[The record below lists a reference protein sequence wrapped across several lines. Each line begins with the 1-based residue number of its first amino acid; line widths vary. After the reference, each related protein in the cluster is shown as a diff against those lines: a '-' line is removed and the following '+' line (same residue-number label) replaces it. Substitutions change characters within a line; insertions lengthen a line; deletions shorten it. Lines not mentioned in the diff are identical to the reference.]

1 MRHSNICEPGIKI
14 LFAFIIMMVAM
25 PADSHIQK
33 PISAAIV
40 QVSANSFTPFPPSA
54 RNTAARQFVRIA
66 GEKQKNID
74 PDGLRQRGYFRN
86 LAECPL
92 ACDLCASC
100 CTCFMGLSDNRSQL
114 TSYSVPFKP
123 ENRGYSGDIE
133 WFSPCCHTMQ
143 MAACY

>member
-40 QVSANSFTPFPPSA
+40 QVSANSFTPFPPSG

-74 PDGLRQRGYFRN
+74 PDGQRQRGYFRN

-92 ACDLCASC
+92 SCDLCASC

>member
-54 RNTAARQFVRIA
+54 RNKAARQFVRIA
-66 GEKQKNID
+66 GEKQKSID

>member
-14 LFAFIIMMVAM
+14 LFAFIIMMAAM
-25 PADSHIQK
+25 PADSQIQK

-40 QVSANSFTPFPPSA
+40 QVSADSFTPFLPSG
-54 RNTAARQFVRIA
+54 RNMAARQFVRIA

>member
-1 MRHSNICEPGIKI
+1 MRHSNICESGVKI

-40 QVSANSFTPFPPSA
+40 QVSADSFTTLLPSG

-66 GEKQKNID
+66 GEKQKSID

-92 ACDLCASC
+92 SCDLCASC

>member
-1 MRHSNICEPGIKI
+1 MRHSNICEPGIKT

-40 QVSANSFTPFPPSA
+40 QVSTDSFTTLLPSG

-66 GEKQKNID
+66 GEKQKSID

-92 ACDLCASC
+92 SCDLCAPC

-133 WFSPCCHTMQ
+133 WFSPCCHPMQ

>member
-33 PISAAIV
+33 PVSAAIV
-40 QVSANSFTPFPPSA
+40 QVSADSFTTLLPSG

-66 GEKQKNID
+66 GEKQKSID

-92 ACDLCASC
+92 SCDLCVSC
-100 CTCFMGLSDNRSQL
+100 CNCFMGVSDNRSQL

-133 WFSPCCHTMQ
+133 WFSPCCHPMQ